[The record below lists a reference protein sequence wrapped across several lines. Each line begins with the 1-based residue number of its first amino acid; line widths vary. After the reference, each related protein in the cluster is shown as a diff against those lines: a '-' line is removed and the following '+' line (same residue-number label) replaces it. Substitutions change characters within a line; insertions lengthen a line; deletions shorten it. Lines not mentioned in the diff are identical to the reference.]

1 MTSSL
6 GGAHHHKKPH
16 GLTIRILISMVF
28 ATLFG
33 LLMNWISP
41 IDGIETPASFQLPPA
56 VADFIINDF
65 LKTGGDIFMSILRM
79 LVVPVVFVS
88 LVTGASSIAVKKLGR
103 VGAKT
108 FVLYI
113 LTTAIAITIAI
124 TLASLLGIGH
134 GVHAHTDV
142 TFAPPPAPSITDI
155 LVDLFPSNPFKAL
168 VEGNMLQVIVFALLF
183 GTSLK
188 LAGNPG
194 ERVANFFHDLN
205 VVIMKLIIMVM
216 SLAPYGVFFL
226 VANLFARLGFGLI
239 GDLVVYFFGMLFILF
254 VHMFVTYS
262 ALLVFLARL
271 HPMNFFKK
279 MYPAQ
284 LFAFSVSSSNAS
296 IPIVLE
302 TVEEKLGVKNSV
314 AAFVIPLGATIN
326 MDGTAIMQGVATVF
340 ISNAYGIDIGLVG
353 YLTVI
358 GMATLASIGT
368 AGVPSVGLITLA
380 MVLKQVG
387 LPVEGVALIIGVDR
401 ILDMVRT
408 AINVSGDAVVA
419 TVVAKTER
427 SLDQKIYNDPDA

>member
-1 MTSSL
+1 MNSARRSV
-6 GGAHHHKKPH
+6 HKKPH
-16 GLTIRILISMVF
+16 GLTVRILIAMV
-28 ATLFG
+28 AAVAVG
-33 LLMNWISP
+33 LLLNWVSP
-41 IDGIETPASFQLPPA
+41 IDGIETPAPWQLSPML
-56 VADFIINDF
+56 ADIIVNSI
-65 LKTGGDIFMSILRM
+65 LKTGGDIFMSVLKM

-88 LVTGASSIAVKKLGR
+88 LVTGASSVAVKKLGR

-108 FVLYI
+108 FVLYM

-124 TLASLLGIGH
+124 TLASLFNIGH
-134 GVHAHTDV
+134 GVHATSTAH
-142 TFAPPPAPSITDI
+142 FSPPPAPSIADV

-183 GTSLK
+183 GNSLK
-188 LAGNPG
+188 LAGSAG
-194 ERVANFFHDLN
+194 DRIAKFFNDMN
-205 VVIMKLIIMVM
+205 VVIMKLIIMIM

-226 VANLFARLGFGLI
+226 VSNLFARLGFSLI
-239 GDLVVYFFGMLFILF
+239 GDLVAYFFGMLFILIA
-254 VHMFVTYS
+254 HMLTTYS
-262 ALLVFLARL
+262 LLLIVFARL
-271 HPMNFFKK
+271 NPISFFKK

-302 TVEEKLGVKNSV
+302 TVEDKLGVKNSV

-340 ISNAYGIDIGLVG
+340 ISNAYGIDIGIVG

-380 MVLKQVG
+380 MVLEQVG

-408 AINVSGDAVVA
+408 AINVSGDAVVSC
-419 TVVAKTER
+419 VVAKTEK
-427 SLDQKIYNDPDA
+427 SLDQSIYDNPDA